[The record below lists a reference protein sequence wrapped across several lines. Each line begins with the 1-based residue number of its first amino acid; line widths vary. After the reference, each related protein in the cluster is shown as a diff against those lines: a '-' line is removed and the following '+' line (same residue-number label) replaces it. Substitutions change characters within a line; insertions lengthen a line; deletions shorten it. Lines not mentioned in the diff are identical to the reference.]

1 MKTIY
6 SKSICIITILL
17 LASAFSFG
25 QAGRGTGRLK
35 GNVTDQKNKPLKGAK
50 ISLIFLDEEGD
61 PRTTISNSKGVW
73 TFIGLG
79 YGKYDI
85 TAEKEGFD
93 SITKR
98 IKISQMNR
106 NPFMNL
112 KVKISEKEI
121 VKKKMRSIEYGLK
134 LYKEKNFDEALIF
147 FEDFSKNNPEYYQI
161 NLFVGNCL
169 KEKNEYSKAIKKYI
183 LLNELA
189 NKTND
194 KIFEAKGLARI
205 GEIYIL
211 KNDLEKA
218 QSYFRKSI
226 EMNPKDEILA
236 YNVGEIYFGNN
247 NSDGAIKYYKI
258 ASEIKPGWAVPY
270 VKLGYA
276 YLNKG
281 DIKSAVES
289 FKKFLEIDNSS
300 PEAETIKEIIKSL

>member
-6 SKSICIITILL
+6 LKSMCIIVVLV
-17 LASAFSFG
+17 LASSFSFG

-35 GNVTDQKNKPLKGAK
+35 GNVTDQKNKPLKGTR
-50 ISLIFLDEEGD
+50 ITLIFLDEDGD
-61 PRTTISNSKGVW
+61 PRTTISNNKGIW

-93 SITKR
+93 SMTKR
-98 IKISQMNR
+98 TMISQMNR

-112 KVKISEKEI
+112 KLKVSEKEK
-121 VKKKMRSIEYGLK
+121 VKKKILSIEHGLK
-134 LYKEKNFDEALIF
+134 LYKEKKIDEALIF
-147 FEDFSKNNPEYYQI
+147 FKDFSKKNPEYYQV
-161 NLFVGNCL
+161 NLFVGDCL
-169 KEKNEYSKAIKKYI
+169 KEKEEYSKAIEKYI

-194 KIFEAKGLARI
+194 RIFEAKGLARI
-205 GEIYIL
+205 GEVYIL

-218 QSYFRKSI
+218 QHYFKKSI
-226 EMNPKDEILA
+226 EVNPKDEILA

-247 NSDGAIKYYKI
+247 NPDGAIKYYKL
-258 ASEIKPGWAVPY
+258 ATEIKPGWAVPY

-276 YLNKG
+276 FLNKG
-281 DIKSAVES
+281 DIPSAVTN
-289 FKKFLEIDNSS
+289 FNKFLEIDKDS
-300 PEAETIKEIIKSL
+300 PEAETIKEILKSL